1 MVFKISDLPK
11 PAFMDKTPKELGI
24 GSWENI
30 LTIDKSTPLIEA
42 MKTFLSKR
50 VSALPLI
57 DSDGKVFFNFSV
69 TLKLSLILGG

>member
-1 MVFKISDLPK
+1 
-11 PAFMDKTPKELGI
+11 MDKTPKELGI

-30 LTIDKSTPLIEA
+30 CTISKATPLIEA

-57 DSDGKVFFNFSV
+57 DSDGKVEY
-69 TLKLSLILGG
+69 LILE